1 LNFIFYQ
8 ELEIENLPIV
18 VGPRE
23 TTKGTVVIKTEVSI
37 ADWMRNSDG
46 DDCNANGDVGE
57 LLQQL
62 KTSLLDRS
70 SRVDGIIDEKE
81 RGWG

>member
-1 LNFIFYQ
+1 MTINNDNKQ

-23 TTKGTVVIKTEVSI
+23 TTEGTVVIKTEVGI

-70 SRVDGIIDEKE
+70 TRVDGIIDEKD
-81 RGWG
+81 